1 LFCFA
6 TASEPNNL
14 FQVSLRIM
22 SNTQLLADGLCLRF
36 SGEIAPNPSL
46 TVEMA
51 TNILLRG
58 TQAAST
64 VPFIWGYI
72 DRPQG
77 EKRVWL
83 SICMQKSTL
92 IITRWI
98 YISVIPRTPYAIPN

>member
-1 LFCFA
+1 MYLFVLQRL
-6 TASEPNNL
+6 PNQTI
-14 FQVSLRIM
+14 FFSTRTM
-22 SNTQLLADGLCLRF
+22 STQQLLADGLCLRF
-36 SGEIAPNPSL
+36 SGEIASNPSL
-46 TVEMA
+46 NVEMA

-83 SICMQKSTL
+83 
-92 IITRWI
+92 
-98 YISVIPRTPYAIPN
+98 